1 MKDNNYKGQK
11 YLQLSIIMPYNTYI
25 DLGVYF
31 NGRMPVSKTVNVGS
45 TPTTP
50 AKLLESRGNTSFN
63 Q

>member
-50 AKLLESRGNTSFN
+50 AKEIKD
-63 Q
+63 